1 MYHRNCDYF
10 VDRKWPDHGLIIYCY
25 WVIVSTDYMSSFCV
39 LAPKAVCQYDTRIV
53 MSAPNRFLALTKQAE
68 HCITLWTGCALWCV
82 WLRSE
87 SSTALLMYRVC
98 FEMRVVAVGA
108 EHCITYVQGVLC
120 DAWDCFT
127 CVIHYTCKFLFF
139 VFLIWSF
146 EMTFHIWYTSV
157 VNYSYL
163 QDKIYSAGIFCHF
176 PNGNV
181 HVYANKAF
189 FVKLQFYC

>member
-10 VDRKWPDHGLIIYCY
+10 IDRKWPDHGLIIYCY

-53 MSAPNRFLALTKQAE
+53 MSASNRFLALTKQAE

-98 FEMRVVAVGA
+98 FETRVVAVGA
-108 EHCITYVQGVLC
+108 EHCITYVQDVLC
-120 DAWDCFT
+120 DTWDCFT

-139 VFLIWSF
+139 VFWDDI
-146 EMTFHIWYTSV
+146 
-157 VNYSYL
+157 SYL
-163 QDKIYSAGIFCHF
+163 IYECCLLFLIAKQDILSRYILSFSEWKCTR
-176 PNGNV
+176 
-181 HVYANKAF
+181 
-189 FVKLQFYC
+189 LC

>member
-1 MYHRNCDYF
+1 MTWSWLDYLLLLSNCIYWLYVFILCPCSKSCVPVWHQDCNECTQRISSSDQAGRALHYF
-10 VDRKWPDHGLIIYCY
+10 MNR
-25 WVIVSTDYMSSFCV
+25 
-39 LAPKAVCQYDTRIV
+39 VC
-53 MSAPNRFLALTKQAE
+53 F
-68 HCITLWTGCALWCV
+68 V

-98 FEMRVVAVGA
+98 FETRVVAVGA

-157 VNYSYL
+157 VYYSYL

>member
-1 MYHRNCDYF
+1 MTWSWLDYLLLLSNC
-10 VDRKWPDHGLIIYCY
+10 IYWLYVFILCPC
-25 WVIVSTDYMSSFCV
+25 SKSCV
-39 LAPKAVCQYDTRIV
+39 PIWHQDCNECTQRI
-53 MSAPNRFLALTKQAE
+53 SGSDQSAE
-68 HCITLWTGCALWCV
+68 HCITLWTECALWCV

-98 FEMRVVAVGA
+98 FETRVVAVGA

-120 DAWDCFT
+120 DARDCFT

-157 VNYSYL
+157 VYYSYL
-163 QDKIYSAGIFCHF
+163 QDTIYSVGIFCHF